1 MDDNLLNA
9 LTAAGTLLLLVLIFV
24 GAHYAAKFAG
34 KRYGRIR
41 GGVNSGKLKMLDQR
55 PLGPDRQLVAVQAAE
70 KVLLLG
76 VTSQHV
82 ELLKEFDK
90 ADFPPAPE
98 EEKQAPSFS
107 SAFHSALDQWK
118 IGGAKQ
124 PRRKGG
130 KENERSR

>member
-34 KRYGRIR
+34 KRYGGIR
-41 GGVNSGKLKMLDQR
+41 GGIRTGKLNMLDQL
-55 PLGPDRQLVAVQAAE
+55 PLGPDRQLVIVQAAE

-76 VTSQHV
+76 VTSQRV
-82 ELLKEFDK
+82 ELLKEFDQ

-98 EEKQAPSFS
+98 GEKQEASFS

-118 IGGAKQ
+118 IGGVRQ
-124 PRRKGG
+124 PGRKGG
-130 KENERSR
+130 QGK